1 MGGLSRRKIHQSG
14 PTTTIAFHPW
24 VSSGSQAL
32 VGGTSLSKAMRQPVS
47 VKWTFAALIL
57 ASLVSGPI
65 EVKAIGAEDGFSE
78 DLNDKAYGY
87 ANTGVSADST
97 IAEDAI
103 YNAREM
109 RAPASRA
116 FLRSLRS
123 PPGQGGSMHFLR
135 ALRGH
140 PSGTNMHF
148 LRSLRSGDG
157 RHFLRS
163 LRSGPQST
171 NLHFL
176 RSLRDPAA
184 AAGGTSTG
192 DVFPRTMKSAHF
204 LRSLRSAEQLNNR
217 EDFQEDGANYDY

>member
-1 MGGLSRRKIHQSG
+1 LGGLR
-14 PTTTIAFHPW
+14 
-24 VSSGSQAL
+24 VSIL
-32 VGGTSLSKAMRQPVS
+32 VGGTPLSKAMRQPVS

-65 EVKAIGAEDGFSE
+65 EVKAIGADEGFSE
-78 DLNDKAYGY
+78 DLNDKAFGY
-87 ANTGVSADST
+87 ANAGASVDST
-97 IAEDAI
+97 NVDDSI

-135 ALRGH
+135 SLRGH

-157 RHFLRS
+157 SHFIRALKSGRHFLRS
-163 LRSGPQST
+163 LRSGGPPST

-176 RSLRDPAA
+176 RSLRDP

-217 EDFQEDGANYDY
+217 EDFQEDGANYDYA

>member
-32 VGGTSLSKAMRQPVS
+32 VGGTTLSKAMRQPVS

-97 IAEDAI
+97 LAEDAI

-135 ALRGH
+135 SLRGH

-157 RHFLRS
+157 SHFIRALKSGRHFFEVPSERPSVDQPPLLEVS
-163 LRSGPQST
+163 QGPRGSRRRHFDRGCLSQDNEVST
-171 NLHFL
+171 LSEEL
-176 RSLRDPAA
+176 TER
-184 AAGGTSTG
+184 GTT
-192 DVFPRTMKSAHF
+192 
-204 LRSLRSAEQLNNR
+204 E
-217 EDFQEDGANYDY
+217 